1 MSDPASVFDARRA
14 GIKPVVGRLPD
25 NCIEFLRML
34 SWGYDDDEIAKEL
47 GISRYS
53 ISNYVARITEYYE
66 AESRSHAVAMAL
78 RKGDI
83 K

>member
-1 MSDPASVFDARRA
+1 MSDPASVFDARRK
-14 GIKPVVGRLPD
+14 GVKPVVGRLPD
-25 NCIEFLRML
+25 KCIEFLKML
-34 SWGYDDDEIAKEL
+34 SWGYDDDEIASEL

-53 ISNYVARITEYYE
+53 ISNYVVRATEYYE
-66 AESRSHAVAMAL
+66 AHNRTHAVAMAI